1 VTRPDLEKLLGGY
14 AAGTLTA
21 EERRALFEAA
31 LTDQALFD
39 ALADEE
45 ALREVL
51 ADPSCRERVRLA
63 LADQPAGIFEAFDVW
78 LRRHRVWALA
88 ATAAAAAVVLTVVV
102 ARTRTVRPLAP
113 AENQIAMAH
122 KPALPSFNIPAQP
135 PPSAP
140 ASQPRP
146 QAIVTRAPTVT
157 AQPAARQFMA
167 PKTVLESPRPDSLAG
182 RLTAPEVAASP
193 VTAPPPPPPPQAR
206 ESREAVTVTAE
217 SDAVRA
223 EAAPAKALDSRGAT
237 GGAGAGTAGGA
248 AIARRIAP
256 KEAYEPAAPSLA
268 AAPSV
273 KQAAA
278 SLNRVDKADSGPAFG
293 LRYTLIRRGF
303 GNADMEVPADT
314 PLSPG
319 ERAHLRIDAYQNGYL
334 YIFSGERALFTG
346 PALRGQPVSIEATP
360 GTLHLILLPEPDSG
374 PLSTLVSRTRR
385 QLAGTS
391 LRVEKKADARGDQ
404 SVSVVSPA
412 PAAILTDI
420 SIASR

>member
-63 LADQPAGIFEAFDVW
+63 LADPPAGIFEAFDAW
-78 LRRHRVWALA
+78 LRRNRVWALA

-157 AQPAARQFMA
+157 ARPAARQFMA
-167 PKTVLESPRPDSLAG
+167 PRTVPESPRPGSLAA

-193 VTAPPPPPPPQAR
+193 VTAPPPPPPQAR

-223 EAAPAKALDSRGAT
+223 EAAPAKPLDSRGA
-237 GGAGAGTAGGA
+237 GGVGAGAAGGA

-374 PLSTLVSRTRR
+374 PLSNLVSRTRR